1 MLINNKRMH
10 CKQIY
15 IFLKVVNK
23 TNIIGVHLTKKLY
36 FSQNFVFILLFMFI
50 LLLKFFVIICEMY

>member
-1 MLINNKRMH
+1 MH